1 MYLTQRDYEFPARI
15 FLPSGHDK
23 VFKTF
28 KEAEDFA
35 ETLRKRY
42 QEKLHKAKTP
52 QEKSAAQEFY
62 DDYLKLTNDL
72 QHIRRSY
79 HVVDVKG
86 GAEPSYERLAKF
98 PMRFTAP
105 SGAIYTLNNFSDFK
119 KFKDKDF
126 WNKELEAR
134 ASSKEFPVSRENL
147 MKAADAD
154 YRYLMGE
161 REKLLSKGWQNKG
174 HNPGWYL
181 ENNPLNNLV
190 NQQMAD
196 LKERER
202 REKELRGESKPWSF
216 FNSQKSTENQTPPAA
231 TAAQTQP
238 VEGGVLQARSQRKER
253 KAKVKEPVKVDE
265 DLLSATLLS
274 KIDTDDTLTDEQKR
288 TFKIIAEDSQK
299 FGFEKFLEDEKKLV
313 EEDDSLTPEQIAGFH
328 KTIEDYLKYKDDVTK
343 SLQEEQTQG
352 KVEYETPHEEDEEGL
367 YNTEQNVDVD
377 PETLTRLGIQAESK
391 RLARRPFKPNPY
403 ATEEPI
409 SQMEQESLDTF
420 NRLSNEANL
429 PRERGE
435 QQETIQ
441 KLLKDYIDPTV
452 MDQRAETLKDMLI
465 SKVRERAQ

>member
-1 MYLTQRDYEFPARI
+1 MFPARI

-23 VFKTF
+23 VFKSF

-42 QEKLHKAKTP
+42 QEKLQKAKTP

-62 DDYLKLTNDL
+62 DDYLKLANDL

-79 HVVDVKG
+79 HVVDREG
-86 GAEPSYERLAKF
+86 GVEPSYEGLAKF

-134 ASSKEFPVSRENL
+134 SSSKEYPATKEKL
-147 MKAADAD
+147 MQNADAD

-181 ENNPLNNLV
+181 ENNPLNTLV

-202 REKELRGESKPWSF
+202 GEKERRGVSKPWL
-216 FNSQKSTENQTPPAA
+216 FNPSEKSTENQTPPAA
-231 TAAQTQP
+231 TAQP
-238 VEGGVLQARSQRKER
+238 PQPAETNVPSSKTKRLKRTEY
-253 KAKVKEPVKVDE
+253 KEPVKIDE

-274 KIDTDDTLTDEQKR
+274 KIDSDDTLTDEQKR
-288 TFKIIAEDSQK
+288 TFKIIAEDSHK
-299 FGFEKFLEDEKKLV
+299 IGLEKFLEDEKKLV

-328 KTIEDYLKYKDDVTK
+328 KTIEDYLKYKDNVTK
-343 SLQEEQTQG
+343 ALQEEQTPG
-352 KVEYETPHEEDEEGL
+352 EVEYETPHEEDEEGL
-367 YNTEQNVDVD
+367 YNTEQNVGVD

-391 RLARRPFKPNPY
+391 KLARRPFKPNPY
-403 ATEEPI
+403 ASEEHI
-409 SQMEQESLDTF
+409 S
-420 NRLSNEANL
+420 
-429 PRERGE
+429 
-435 QQETIQ
+435 
-441 KLLKDYIDPTV
+441 
-452 MDQRAETLKDMLI
+452 
-465 SKVRERAQ
+465 